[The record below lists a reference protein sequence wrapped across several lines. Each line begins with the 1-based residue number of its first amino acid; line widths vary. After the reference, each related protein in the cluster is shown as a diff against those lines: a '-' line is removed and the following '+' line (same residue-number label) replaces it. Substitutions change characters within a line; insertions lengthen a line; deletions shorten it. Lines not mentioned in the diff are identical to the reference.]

1 MLVHELIDLLSRTS
15 PDSQVFIDGF
25 IPSHVKTI
33 ENADKKVFILKGPD
47 HNGGAYD
54 QFANEDDA
62 VKQKAFGILP
72 QL

>member
-25 IPSHVKTI
+25 IPTHVKTI
-33 ENADKKVFILKGPD
+33 ESANKKVFILKGAD
-47 HNGGAYD
+47 HNGGDAD
-54 QFANEDDA
+54 FIENEDDL
-62 VKQKAFGILP
+62 VKQRAFAILP

>member
-25 IPSHVKTI
+25 IPSHVKSI
-33 ENADKKVFILKGPD
+33 ENAHEKVFIIKGPD
-47 HNGGAYD
+47 HNGGDADYI
-54 QFANEDDA
+54 ANDDDA
-62 VKQKAFGILP
+62 VKQRAFGILP